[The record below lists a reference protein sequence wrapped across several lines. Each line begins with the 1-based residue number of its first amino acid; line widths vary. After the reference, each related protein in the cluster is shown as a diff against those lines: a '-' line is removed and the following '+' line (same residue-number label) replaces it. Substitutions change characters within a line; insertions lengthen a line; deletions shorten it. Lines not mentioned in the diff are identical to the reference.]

1 MKKNYL
7 TKTTTKKTAKKATKK
22 RAKHVK
28 KNAAQLR
35 EDKITKILSMVSE
48 ICDYAIENLC
58 TEQAQFE
65 ELEWELRQA
74 IR

>member
-7 TKTTTKKTAKKATKK
+7 KSYSTTKTTKKTSKKAT
-22 RAKHVK
+22 K

-74 IR
+74 IK

>member
-7 TKTTTKKTAKKATKK
+7 KSHLIKKTAKKTS
-22 RAKHVK
+22 K
-28 KNAAQLR
+28 KNAAQLC
-35 EDKITKILSMVSE
+35 ENKITNILSKVKE

-65 ELEWELRQA
+65 ELEWMLRKC
-74 IR
+74 IK

>member
-7 TKTTTKKTAKKATKK
+7 KNYPIKKTT
-22 RAKHVK
+22 K

-35 EDKITKILSMVSE
+35 EDKITKILSKVKE

-65 ELEWELRQA
+65 ELEWMLRKY
-74 IR
+74 IK